1 MQLPLNIRLPAVA
14 TFDSFI
20 ADENALLPEL
30 LRQAAQQQGEPQIYC
45 WSEAGLGKTHLL
57 QAACRFAVEEKRKA
71 AYLPLSELVAYPP
84 AVLENLEFM
93 HLICVDDVQAITARM
108 DWEQALFSLVNRC
121 RAQSCRMVFAADR
134 NIQDLGLRLADLA
147 SRMAWGPVFQLRPLP
162 DAGKLRVL
170 QQRAR
175 ARGME
180 LPDSAGRYL
189 LTHYPRELRF
199 LCEQLDA
206 LDRASLV
213 EQRKLTIPFIK
224 SVLNSDPALIQDA

>member
-1 MQLPLNIRLPAVA
+1 MQLPLNIQLPSVA
-14 TFDSFI
+14 TFDSFVEG
-20 ADENALLPEL
+20 ENTLLPEL
-30 LRQAAQQQGEPQIYC
+30 LKQAAQQQGELQVYC

-57 QAACRFAVEEKRKA
+57 QAACRFAVEKKRKV
-71 AYLPLSELVAYPP
+71 AYLPLAQLAAHSP

-93 HLICVDDVQAITARM
+93 HLICIDDVQAITASRE
-108 DWEQALFSLVNRC
+108 WEQALFSLINRC
-121 RAQSCRMVFAADR
+121 RAQSCRLVFAAAC
-134 NIQDLGLRLADLA
+134 NIQDLGLQLADLA
-147 SRMAWGPVFQLRPLP
+147 SRLAWGPVFQLRSLP

-180 LPDSAGRYL
+180 LPDSVGQYL

-199 LCEQLDA
+199 LCEQLDK

-224 SVLNSDPALIQDA
+224 AVLNPA

>member
-1 MQLPLNIRLPAVA
+1 MQLPLNIQLPSVA
-14 TFDSFI
+14 TFDSF
-20 ADENALLPEL
+20 AEGENALLPQL
-30 LRQAAQQQGEPQIYC
+30 LKQVAQQQGELQIYC

-57 QAACRFAVEEKRKA
+57 QAACRFAVEKKRKA
-71 AYLPLSELVAYPP
+71 AYLPLAQLAVHSP

-93 HLICVDDVQAITARM
+93 HLICIDDVQAIVARGE
-108 DWEQALFSLVNRC
+108 WEQALFSLINRC
-121 RAQSCRMVFAADR
+121 RAQSCRLVFAAAC
-134 NIQDLGLRLADLA
+134 NIQDLRLQLADLA
-147 SRMAWGPVFQLRPLP
+147 SRLAWGPVFQLRPLP
-162 DAGKLRVL
+162 DEDKLRVL

-180 LPDSAGRYL
+180 LPDSAGQYL

-199 LCEQLDA
+199 LCEQLDT

-224 SVLNSDPALIQDA
+224 SVLSSA

>member
-14 TFDSFI
+14 TFDSFV
-20 ADENALLPEL
+20 AGENVLLPEL
-30 LRQAAQQQGEPQIYC
+30 LKQAAQQQGELQIYC

-57 QAACRFAVEEKRKA
+57 QAACRFAVEKKRKA
-71 AYLPLSELVAYPP
+71 AYLPLAQLAVHPP

-93 HLICVDDVQAITARM
+93 HLICVDDVQAVAAR
-108 DWEQALFSLVNRC
+108 DEWEQALFSLINRC
-121 RAQSCRMVFAADR
+121 RARSCRLVFAASR
-134 NIQDLGLRLADLA
+134 NIQDLGLHLADLA
-147 SRMAWGPVFQLRPLP
+147 SRLAWGPVFQLRSLP
-162 DAGKLRVL
+162 DSGKLRVL
-170 QQRAR
+170 QQRAQ

-180 LPDSAGRYL
+180 LPDNAGQYL

-199 LCEQLDA
+199 LCEQLDT

-224 SVLNSDPALIQDA
+224 SVLSPAQA

>member
-1 MQLPLNIRLPAVA
+1 MQLPLNIQLPAVA
-14 TFDSFI
+14 TFDSFV
-20 ADENALLPEL
+20 AGENFLLPEL
-30 LRQAAQQQGEPQIYC
+30 LKQAAQGRGEPQLYC

-57 QAACRFAVEEKRKA
+57 QAACRYAVENGRKA
-71 AYLPLSELVAYPP
+71 AYLPLAQLATHPP
-84 AVLENLEFM
+84 AMLENLEFM
-93 HLICVDDVQAITARM
+93 DLICIDDVEAIAAVM

-121 RAQSCRMVFAADR
+121 RARSCRLVFAAAR

-147 SRMAWGPVFQLRPLP
+147 SRLAWGPVFQLRPLP

-170 QQRAR
+170 QQRAQ

-180 LPDSAGRYL
+180 LPDSAGQYL

-199 LCEQLDA
+199 LCEQLDM

-224 SVLNSDPALIQDA
+224 SVLTPV

>member
-1 MQLPLNIRLPAVA
+1 MQLPLNIQLPSVA
-14 TFDSFI
+14 TFDSFV
-20 ADENALLPEL
+20 AGENALLPEL
-30 LRQAAQQQGEPQIYC
+30 LKQAAQRQGEPQIYC

-57 QAACRFAVEEKRKA
+57 QAACRFAVEEKGKA
-71 AYLPLSELVAYPP
+71 AYLPLSQLAVHPP
-84 AVLENLEFM
+84 AVLLENLEFM
-93 HLICVDDVQAITARM
+93 HLICMDDVQAIAARLE
-108 DWEQALFSLVNRC
+108 WEQALFSLINRC
-121 RAQSCRMVFAADR
+121 RAQSCRLVFAADR

-147 SRMAWGPVFQLRPLP
+147 SRLAWGPVFQLRPLP
-162 DAGKLRVL
+162 DEDKLRVL
-170 QQRAR
+170 QQRAQ

-180 LPDSAGRYL
+180 LPDSAGQYL

-224 SVLNSDPALIQDA
+224 SVLNPV